1 MTDSIGASPQA
12 IQRAE
17 VMAALKTAAQ
27 KTGVGFDYLV
37 KTAQRESNFDP
48 NAKAGSSSATGLF
61 QFTDATWMSMLER
74 YGAKH
79 GVSTDGQ
86 SRAELLALRKDANLS
101 SVMAA
106 ELAGENGKILA
117 KKLGRTATSAELY
130 AAHFMGPSDA
140 GRMIQA
146 ARANKPG
153 DAADMFPS
161 AALANRNVFHGKD
174 GKDLTVAQLY
184 TKLTGVSIADA
195 DGGKVAPASM
205 GQAPATMTAA
215 NTDVLLQAQMGAVAM
230 TSSLMTALFGL
241 QEDKG

>member
-1 MTDSIGASPQA
+1 
-12 IQRAE
+12 
-17 VMAALKTAAQ
+17 MAALKTAART
-27 KTGVGFDYLV
+27 TGVGFDYLV

-79 GVSTDGQ
+79 GVNTEGQ
-86 SRAELLALRKDANLS
+86 SRTELLALRKDAELS
-101 SVMAA
+101 SVMAG
-106 ELAGENGKILA
+106 ELAGENAKILA
-117 KKLGRTATSAELY
+117 KKLGREPTSAELY
-130 AAHFMGPSDA
+130 TAHFMGPSDA
-140 GRMIQA
+140 ARMIQA

-161 AALANRNVFHGKD
+161 AAMANKNVFSGKD
-174 GKDLTVAQLY
+174 GANLTAAQLY
-184 TKLTGVSIADA
+184 TRLTGVAIADA
-195 DGGKVAPASM
+195 DAGRIKPAAFAAAPAAPTTSTEVLM
-205 GQAPATMTAA
+205 QAK
-215 NTDVLLQAQMGAVAM
+215 MGAVAM